1 MGFLKKEFK
10 NVMTLY
16 YLLKLDK
23 KVPTDN
29 KAIKKRQN
37 RKVHKT
43 MKAAYKI
50 PYYREK
56 FDANNLT
63 PDDFHSAEDLAKF
76 PIMTRKDMR
85 EWMQGLIDEDPS
97 LLEKWQVYATSGSSG
112 VPL

>member
-50 PYYREK
+50 PYYR
-56 FDANNLT
+56 
-63 PDDFHSAEDLAKF
+63 
-76 PIMTRKDMR
+76 
-85 EWMQGLIDEDPS
+85 
-97 LLEKWQVYATSGSSG
+97 
-112 VPL
+112 